1 MLTSF
6 GDDQATEFRLAARDW
21 LKTAVRPEWKDGRLE
36 VEEGPEMMKIRGEWD
51 TVLWEGGFAGLS
63 WPAEYGGRGL
73 GPIED
78 VIFLEECAA
87 AGAPSELN
95 TLGKHLAGPAL
106 ITHGSTAQK
115 ERHLRAILSNRE
127 FWCEGFS
134 EPDAGSDMAS
144 VLTTARRDGRGWHL
158 TGQKIWTTFSPIADR
173 CYVLARTSDTAPR
186 RQNLSV
192 FLVDMHA
199 PGVEVVPIRQ
209 ITGIRQFGQVFF
221 DVDVP
226 DDDLLGEPG
235 QGWELASLVGAHRTA
250 GAALGASGRWADID
264 RFVHGLRACAAE
276 TGNTGVL
283 GRIAELAE
291 QASLVKWHVRVT
303 TELCAQD
310 RPWRSEQSVLKLVW
324 SRLAQE
330 CTEVG
335 LELMCDEHEAFW
347 RNQYLD
353 SRKHTIAGGT
363 SQLQRNVI
371 ADRVL
376 ALPR

>member
-6 GDDQATEFRLAARDW
+6 DDDEAIAFRMEAHDW
-21 LKTAVRPEWKDGRLE
+21 LTTAVRPEWKDTRHH
-36 VEEGPEMMKIRGEWD
+36 VEEHPEMMKIRGEWD

-87 AGAPSELN
+87 AGAPTELN
-95 TLGKHLAGPAL
+95 SLGKHLAGPAI
-106 ITHGSTAQK
+106 ITHGSAAQK

-144 VLTTARRDGRGWHL
+144 VLTTARRDGDHWHL

-199 PGVEVVPIRQ
+199 PGVNVVPIRQ
-209 ITGIRQFGQVFF
+209 ITGITQFGQVFF

-226 DDDLLGEPG
+226 DDDLLGNPG

-250 GAALGASGRWADID
+250 GAALGASSRWVDIH
-264 RFVHGLRACAAE
+264 RFLRYLRACAAE
-276 TGNTGVL
+276 TGNTAIL
-283 GRIAELAE
+283 SRIADLAE
-291 QASLVKWHVRVT
+291 QSDLVKWHVRVT

-310 RPWRSEQSVLKLVW
+310 RPWRGEQAVLKLVW

-335 LELMCDEHEAFW
+335 LELMCDEHEGFW
-347 RNQYLD
+347 RDEYLD

-371 ADRVL
+371 ADRIL